1 MSAPST
7 GAAPA
12 SAVGA
17 PLVERVM
24 QGRAAFEAHTRSVP
38 DAALFEALASESGGV
53 DAAVVQEAV
62 VERLLADELR
72 LLASRVAADVGRD
85 DEAAHEDAE
94 QWLVADVISPG
105 DAAARVSAGGL
116 PTAS

>member
-1 MSAPST
+1 MT
-7 GAAPA
+7 
-12 SAVGA
+12 
-17 PLVERVM
+17 
-24 QGRAAFEAHTRSVP
+24 GRAAFEAHTRSVP
-38 DAALFEALASESGGV
+38 GAALFEALAAESGGV
-53 DAAVVQEAV
+53 DRAVVQEAV

-72 LLASRVAADVGRD
+72 LLASRVAADVKGRD